1 MGGIIIIIISAE
13 DAVLF
18 AENERELQ
26 KEVSELYSTVDVRG
40 ES

>member
-1 MGGIIIIIISAE
+1 MVTSLSAE